1 VIASNIG
8 QVNIL
13 LKARAGIGEAEEEA
27 LERANALSDKA
38 KLTASEK
45 REWYEASAEMMGYM
59 ESIRIINNLID
70 DLLTADEEQAEIKR
84 LLREE

>member
-1 VIASNIG
+1 MIASNIK

-27 LERANALSDKA
+27 LERTNALSDKA
-38 KLTASEK
+38 KHRRLTASEK

-70 DLLTADEEQAEIKR
+70 DLLTADEEQ
-84 LLREE
+84 EE